1 MANVQIPN
9 LTPAISLN
17 GTEELEAVQA
27 SSSVRITTAQI
38 ASYTQATYPVTG
50 ITSIATAAPISGGT
64 ITSSGTIS
72 LQTAGVTNTYLA
84 AMSAGTVKANVT
96 GNAASPTDATP
107 SAVLDIIGSSTGSML
122 YRSPSAWAQ
131 LSLGSTDQILT
142 VSGGIPAWVTQIP
155 SGSIPAT
162 GVTAGAYGS
171 ATQVAQFT
179 VLASGQISAASN
191 VAIAIPSS
199 QVTGL
204 GTMAVQNASAVA
216 ITGGTIAGVG
226 INSSTIGAGTPSTG
240 AFTTL
245 TANSSLS
252 VTGTSVLGTVT
263 SGTWNGTAIAVAN
276 GGTGDTTASGARTN
290 LGAAAS
296 GANSD
301 ITSLSGLT
309 SALSAPQGGTGFTSY
324 TTGDLL
330 YANSATSLARLNDEA
345 VGNALISGGVGVAPA
360 WGKIGL
366 TTHVSGTLAVGNG
379 GTGATTLTG
388 YLVGNGTSA
397 VTAVATIPNAG
408 LTNSSITIGSTSI
421 ALGASSLVLAGLT
434 TVTVTQDP
442 TTSLQLATK
451 QYVDNTVSTVSNT
464 TYHLA
469 VTSATTAALTA
480 TYSNGTAGVGATL
493 TNAGAQAAFSIDS
506 YSPTATSRVL
516 IKDQASALQNGIYT
530 VTTVGTGS
538 TNWVLT
544 RATDFDTPGTGPNFI
559 QTGAAVYISDGTING
574 ATSWLM
580 NTTGTITVGT
590 TALNWTQISSAGNI
604 QVTAPIIKTGN
615 TLSLG
620 TVTVANGGTG
630 LTSYTAYGLLY
641 APTTSSV
648 GDIAPGTVNYPLVST
663 GASSAP
669 AYQQLSLTAGVTG
682 ILPVANGGTGT
693 NAAFTLGSVVFAGAS
708 GNYAQDNAQFFYD
721 DTNNYLGLGTAV
733 PNTRLTII
741 SPTQTVVPGSLP
753 AGTDIFIVGADGAL
767 TRITQDA
774 YGTGFY
780 PAYTGRAARGTAAS
794 PTASQTNDDLAQF
807 TGRGYG
813 ASAFGPNST
822 GILAFHAAENFTN
835 TAQGTYASIL
845 LAATG
850 ATTAV
855 ERWRFG
861 PAGQL
866 GIGGGTFGTSGY
878 VLTSGGA
885 SAAPTWSQ
893 VSLSTGV
900 TGVLPVANGGTNLS
914 SYTTG
919 DLVYA
924 SGATT
929 LAGLA
934 DVATGN
940 ALISGGVGVAP
951 SYGKIGLTTHVS
963 GTLPIAN
970 GGTALTTTPTNG
982 QLLIGN
988 GTAYALAAL
997 TQGTAITITNGSGSI
1012 TIDNAGVTA
1021 FSTGTTGLSVNA
1033 STGSLTL
1040 SGTLVAANG
1049 GTGLTSYAVGDLLYA
1064 STTSALS
1071 KLADVATGNALI
1083 SGGVGVAPSY
1093 GKIGLTTH
1101 ITGTLPVAN
1110 GGTNITSYTTGDVLY
1125 ASASGTLSSLAD
1137 VATGNAII
1145 SGGVGVAPSYGKIGL
1160 TTHVSGTL
1168 AATNGGTGFASY
1180 AVGDLLYAS
1189 TTTALSRLADVATGS
1204 VLLSGGV
1211 GVAPAWGQ
1219 VSLTAAVTGVLPA
1232 ANGGTGVANSSTI
1245 TLGGNLTLSG
1255 AFTTTVTVSANTT
1268 VTLPTTGTLATLA
1281 GTETLTNKRVTPRAT
1296 TSGTT
1301 SGNQTPTG
1309 DSSDQYIMTGL
1320 TGAITML
1327 APSGTPT
1334 NGQKLVLRFLD
1345 NGTGRGIT
1353 WTTSAGGYRALG
1365 TTLPT
1370 TTVANKTI
1378 YVGCIYNSTSVFW
1391 DVVAVTQQA

>member
-1 MANVQIPN
+1 
-9 LTPAISLN
+9 
-17 GTEELEAVQA
+17 
-27 SSSVRITTAQI
+27 
-38 ASYTQATYPVTG
+38 
-50 ITSIATAAPISGGT
+50 
-64 ITSSGTIS
+64 
-72 LQTAGVTNTYLA
+72 
-84 AMSAGTVKANVT
+84 
-96 GNAASPTDATP
+96 
-107 SAVLDIIGSSTGSML
+107 
-122 YRSPSAWAQ
+122 
-131 LSLGSTDQILT
+131 
-142 VSGGIPAWVTQIP
+142 
-155 SGSIPAT
+155 
-162 GVTAGAYGS
+162 
-171 ATQVAQFT
+171 
-179 VLASGQISAASN
+179 
-191 VAIAIPSS
+191 
-199 QVTGL
+199 
-204 GTMAVQNASAVA
+204 
-216 ITGGTIAGVG
+216 
-226 INSSTIGAGTPSTG
+226 
-240 AFTTL
+240 
-245 TANSSLS
+245 
-252 VTGTSVLGTVT
+252 
-263 SGTWNGTAIAVAN
+263 
-276 GGTGDTTASGARTN
+276 
-290 LGAAAS
+290 
-296 GANSD
+296 
-301 ITSLSGLT
+301 
-309 SALSAPQGGTGFTSY
+309 
-324 TTGDLL
+324 
-330 YANSATSLARLNDEA
+330 
-345 VGNALISGGVGVAPA
+345 
-360 WGKIGL
+360 
-366 TTHVSGTLAVGNG
+366 
-379 GTGATTLTG
+379 
-388 YLVGNGTSA
+388 
-397 VTAVATIPNAG
+397 
-408 LTNSSITIGSTSI
+408 
-421 ALGASSLVLAGLT
+421 
-434 TVTVTQDP
+434 
-442 TTSLQLATK
+442 
-451 QYVDNTVSTVSNT
+451 
-464 TYHLA
+464 
-469 VTSATTAALTA
+469 
-480 TYSNGTAGVGATL
+480 
-493 TNAGAQAAFSIDS
+493 
-506 YSPTATSRVL
+506 
-516 IKDQASALQNGIYT
+516 
-530 VTTVGTGS
+530 
-538 TNWVLT
+538 
-544 RATDFDTPGTGPNFI
+544 
-559 QTGAAVYISDGTING
+559 
-574 ATSWLM
+574 
-580 NTTGTITVGT
+580 
-590 TALNWTQISSAGNI
+590 
-604 QVTAPIIKTGN
+604 
-615 TLSLG
+615 
-620 TVTVANGGTG
+620 
-630 LTSYTAYGLLY
+630 
-641 APTTSSV
+641 
-648 GDIAPGTVNYPLVST
+648 
-663 GASSAP
+663 
-669 AYQQLSLTAGVTG
+669 
-682 ILPVANGGTGT
+682 
-693 NAAFTLGSVVFAGAS
+693 
-708 GNYAQDNAQFFYD
+708 
-721 DTNNYLGLGTAV
+721 
-733 PNTRLTII
+733 
-741 SPTQTVVPGSLP
+741 
-753 AGTDIFIVGADGAL
+753 
-767 TRITQDA
+767 
-774 YGTGFY
+774 
-780 PAYTGRAARGTAAS
+780 
-794 PTASQTNDDLAQF
+794 
-807 TGRGYG
+807 
-813 ASAFGPNST
+813 
-822 GILAFHAAENFTN
+822 
-835 TAQGTYASIL
+835 
-845 LAATG
+845 
-850 ATTAV
+850 
-855 ERWRFG
+855 
-861 PAGQL
+861 
-866 GIGGGTFGTSGY
+866 
-878 VLTSGGA
+878 
-885 SAAPTWSQ
+885 
-893 VSLSTGV
+893 LSTGV